1 MKAGVRIYEYRKT
14 MMHAKTVIVD
24 GVWGAVGS
32 MNADNRS
39 LSFNEETV
47 LMTLDAGIGATLER
61 HFTDDIA
68 HADEILLAT
77 FRQRGALDRVKE
89 FVTHAAWRVL

>member
-1 MKAGVRIYEYRKT
+1 
-14 MMHAKTVIVD
+14 
-24 GVWGAVGS
+24 

-47 LMTLDAGIGATLER
+47 LLMLDADTAATLER
-61 HFTDDIA
+61 HFTEDTA

-77 FRQRGALDRVKE
+77 FRQRGAWDRVKE
-89 FVTHAAWRVL
+89 HVTHLVWRVL